1 MSESLLDLGEMI
13 GDVPAIDG
21 NMLVVSPCTGRFL
34 PLPPEVFTSEGEW
47 VEVGTAL
54 AEVQE
59 GDIRIEV
66 ISVFRGWVMKMLALP
81 GQPVKEGDALFWIRR
96 I

>member
-1 MSESLLDLGEMI
+1 MSESLLEVDEMV
-13 GDVPAIDG
+13 GDIPSIQG
-21 NMLVVSPCTGRFL
+21 NMLVISPCTGRFL

-54 AEVQE
+54 AEIQE
-59 GDIRIEV
+59 GDVRAQV
-66 ISVFRGWVMKMLALP
+66 VSGFCGWVMKMLAMP